1 MNTTTINEYL
11 NHVPTSKD
19 KLASIGYFA
28 APASKSHHLS
38 VAGGLAEHSA
48 NVTAWL
54 LRLTESMEIDWPR
67 PESPYIIGMLH
78 DLVKCKCYELAPDSR
93 TFDGTRYEY
102 RHPEYPGHGAA
113 SIIIAVAELGVTLL
127 PVEAVA
133 IAHHMG
139 AFCLTGD
146 ALKVFDAALDKY
158 PREIIATHTAD
169 MLASR
174 VDEAKQDVKEG
185 AK

>member
-54 LRLTESMEIDWPR
+54 LKLTESMEIDWPR

-78 DLVKCKCYELAPDSR
+78 DLVKCKCYELAPDPR
-93 TFDGTRYEY
+93 TFDGTHYAY
-102 RHPEYPGHGAA
+102 SHSEYPGHGTA
-113 SIIIAVAELGVTLL
+113 SVMIAVAELGVVLL

-139 AFCLTGD
+139 AFNLTGD
-146 ALKVFDAALDKY
+146 ALKDFDAALGKY